1 MTQQREFPML
11 IPVKLETN
19 LIANRP
25 YLTVLKQ
32 KKKIKVYKK
41 KEK

>member
-25 YLTVLKQ
+25 YLTVLMMSTSPPTQ
-32 KKKIKVYKK
+32 DQ
-41 KEK
+41 